1 MNFQE
6 CFSKLSNV
14 GHFLTLVNLYLVKIV
29 VSINGFI
36 LIEITI
42 FRCLYITYWSR
53 LMSIDED
60 FLTLICMEINCTIA
74 MMQFVMNFKCEEY
87 LVNYYYQASRNLFGL
102 TGPLKDLYPTY
113 QFW

>member
-1 MNFQE
+1 
-6 CFSKLSNV
+6 
-14 GHFLTLVNLYLVKIV
+14 
-29 VSINGFI
+29 
-36 LIEITI
+36 
-42 FRCLYITYWSR
+42 
-53 LMSIDED
+53 MSIDED

-102 TGPLKDLYPTY
+102 TGPLKDLYPNY